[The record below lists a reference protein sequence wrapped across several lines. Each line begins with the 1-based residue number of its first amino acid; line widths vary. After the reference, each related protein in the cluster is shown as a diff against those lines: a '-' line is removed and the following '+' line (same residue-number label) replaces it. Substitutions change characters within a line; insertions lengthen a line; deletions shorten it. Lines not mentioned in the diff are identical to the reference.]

1 MSILT
6 YIMTLMTRDK
16 APGVRRRKAFHVA
29 SGFALV
35 AWVATAVVAL
45 LVATFG
51 VIGLTGWGDYRYQG
65 EIPVPGL
72 SLHLG
77 FQPSWG
83 VSQGGEV
90 CDKVHL
96 NDTATGCYNVVLF
109 QGEPR
114 QDGDVLL
121 QGDVRPVDAALSGR
135 LFLDAEPGW
144 NSLMASLYGMQVLA
158 LLVLAFLLAQLWL
171 LLRAAS
177 GGHGFSGVMVR
188 RLRIIAWTMVGWEFL
203 EPLLWLFFSPKANDY
218 SMVVIGPGPGL
229 SLGSMEPGGPSWT
242 VVSFGLLLVLLAE
255 LFRHGADLA
264 EEQKLT
270 V

>member
-1 MSILT
+1 MG
-6 YIMTLMTRDK
+6 RQ
-16 APGVRRRKAFHVA
+16 KAFRVA

-35 AWVATAVVAL
+35 AWLGTALVAL

-51 VIGLTGWGDYRYQG
+51 TIGLTGWGDYRYQTG
-65 EIPVPGL
+65 VSVPGL
-72 SLHLG
+72 SLDLG

-90 CDKVHL
+90 CDQVHL
-96 NDTATGCYNVVLF
+96 NDPATGCYNIVLF
-109 QGEPR
+109 QGE
-114 QDGDVLL
+114 QHLDGGVWL
-121 QGDVRPVDAALSGR
+121 QGDVRPVDAALSGQ

-144 NSLMASLYGMQVLA
+144 NSLMASLYGMQTLA

-177 GGHGFSGVMVR
+177 RGQGFSGPMVR

-218 SMVVIGPGPGL
+218 AAAVIGPGPQL
-229 SLGSMEPGGPSWT
+229 SLGSMQPGGPSWT
-242 VVSFGLLLVLLAE
+242 VISFGLLLALLAE